1 MEFSDPIG
9 FFEVK
14 EVGHPEPVTIP
25 RYIKGV
31 KNVTNNGGV
40 WPQRFTKIAMFLKS
54 IGLPDLT
61 EMAVNDHKVYAR
73 DVATAIVLA
82 LPTIATDL
90 VETMIQETVDRYGE
104 FGVQGVALRVD
115 ALGQKNGKPA
125 QVSYRCSSP
134 EADLLTALPAVLGAV
149 MLVNGQIKKTGVC
162 APEGIV
168 DSGVFFDL
176 LKKDIPVEEIATQYM

>member
-1 MEFSDPIG
+1 
-9 FFEVK
+9 
-14 EVGHPEPVTIP
+14 
-25 RYIKGV
+25 V

-61 EMAVNDHKVYAR
+61 EMAVNDHKVCAR

-115 ALGQKNGKPA
+115 ALGQKNGKLA

-134 EADLLTALPAVLGAV
+134 EADLLTALPAVLGAMMV
-149 MLVNGQIKKTGVC
+149 VNGQLKNPGVC

-168 DSGVFFDL
+168 DSRVFFDL
-176 LKKDIPVEEIATQYM
+176 LKKDIPVEEIATQYI